1 MTNLTAFDEHRPLLF
16 SIAYRMLG
24 SASDAEDVVQDA
36 WLRYRGAEDIRSPR
50 AFAATIVTR
59 LCLDRLKS
67 ARASREEYVGPWL
80 PEPILTTAAGLA
92 RTAVEGP
99 DVTLQRSESVTLAF
113 LVMLETL
120 SPEERAVFLLREVFD
135 YKHDEIAEMLGLT
148 AANSR
153 QLFHRAKER
162 IRSRGPRSD
171 VAAPASQREVLLRF
185 TEALK
190 DGDAHALT
198 DLLTED
204 VGFWSD
210 GGGKV
215 AAARRPLVGRAE
227 VLTSSS
233 ACTAPAWPPALSP
246 TRRSCCA
253 EVNGEPALLIRV
265 GSTGHRVR
273 ALLDRR
279 PHRGA
284 ARRCAIPTSCSTSD
298 ANCTSGR
305 CDRRRAAMIGRHA
318 AIRGLGRLG
327 RLRAVLRLGKC
338 ADARPP

>member
-1 MTNLTAFDEHRPLLF
+1 MTDLTAFNEHRPLLF

-36 WLRYRGAEDIRSPR
+36 WLRYRAAADIRSPR

-80 PEPILTTAAGLA
+80 PEPILTTAAGPGPN
-92 RTAVEGP
+92 AVEGP

-162 IRSRGPRSD
+162 IRSRGPQSD

-190 DGDAHALT
+190 DGDARALT
-198 DLLTED
+198 HLLTDD

-227 VLTSSS
+227 VLNFLVGLHR
-233 ACTAPAWPPALSP
+233 TATAHGAYVDASLVL
-246 TRRSCCA
+246 A
-253 EVNGEPALLIRV
+253 EVNDEPALLIRV
-265 GSTGHRVR
+265 G
-273 ALLDRR
+273 
-279 PHRGA
+279 
-284 ARRCAIPTSCSTSD
+284 
-298 ANCTSGR
+298 
-305 CDRRRAAMIGRHA
+305 
-318 AIRGLGRLG
+318 GRLESVFVLSVAEG
-327 RLRAVLRLGKC
+327 RITALRVARNPDKLRYIERQLAG
-338 ADARPP
+338 RVM